1 MSTESD
7 AVHYVYRMFDK
18 NGVALY
24 VGCTSKPDQRY
35 GQHVSARMRIIQ
47 QVDRYQVTTHRGRT
61 AGRSAEKAEIQRLEP
76 LYNAEVAWM
85 GTRKWTRETFR
96 DHARALAELSV
107 IDTPNNRS
115 ALGRL
120 HTRYRRLF
128 QRDLFGDM
136 GAVRFYGGEFGEPTT
151 EGRAFSLRPSY
162 SKQAA

>member
-1 MSTESD
+1 MNIEPD

-47 QVDRYQVTTHRGRT
+47 QVDRYQVTTHRGLS
-61 AGRSAEKAEIQRLEP
+61 AGRAAEKAEIQRLEP

-107 IDTPNNRS
+107 IDTPNSRS

-120 HTRYRRLF
+120 HTRYRRMF
-128 QRDLFGDM
+128 HQDLFADM
-136 GAVRFYGGEFGEPTT
+136 GEVQFYGGEFGEPMS
-151 EGRAFSLRPSY
+151 EGRVFSLRPTY